1 VPVGDCEKAFLEA
14 AARDG
19 IELVRYKQA
28 WLNQRGHFGLPD
40 DAGAVFIPLDKI
52 FHDLRGDSEAQSTK
66 RTTPLPGDFIHLP
79 TGTMI
84 EIDEVQHF
92 TTYRMQ
98 TFAHYPANASLGFDA
113 DEYVDLC
120 KKFCRTADKYRLN
133 KAASGFGPGGRHRQR
148 AYNDAL
154 RDLVIPA
161 MGKPPL
167 IRIPAPDG
175 NGAAAFELNRVRIL
189 RSLS

>member
-1 VPVGDCEKAFLEA
+1 MPVGDCENAFLEA
-14 AARDG
+14 AAREG
-19 IELVRYKQA
+19 IELVRYKQP
-28 WLNQRGHFGLPD
+28 WLNQRGHFGLPPE
-40 DAGAVFIPLDKI
+40 AESAFGPLDRI
-52 FHDLRGDSEAQSTK
+52 FSDLGGDTETQEAKQ
-66 RTTPLPGDFIHLP
+66 TTALDGDFIHPP

-92 TTYRMQ
+92 TSYRMR
-98 TFAHYPANASLGFDA
+98 TFAHYPADASLGFDS

-120 KKFCRTADKYRLN
+120 RKYCRTADAYRLN
-133 KAASGFGPGGRHRQR
+133 KAAAGFGPGGRQRQR

-175 NGAAAFELNRVRIL
+175 NGAAAFEQNRVRIL

>member
-1 VPVGDCEKAFLEA
+1 MPVGDCENAFLES
-14 AARDG
+14 AAREG
-19 IELVRYKQA
+19 IELIRYKQP
-28 WLNQRGHFGLPD
+28 WLNQRGHFGLLEV
-40 DAGAVFIPLDKI
+40 AGQAFGPLHEI
-52 FHDLRGDSEAQSTK
+52 FLDLHGDSETQSAK
-66 RTTPLPGDFIHLP
+66 RPIALPGDFIHPP

-84 EIDEVQHF
+84 EVDEVQHF
-92 TTYRMQ
+92 TTFRLQ
-98 TFAHYPANASLGFDA
+98 TFAHYPQDVSLDFDS

-120 KKFCRTADKYRLN
+120 RKYCRTADKYRLD
-133 KAASGFGPGGRHRQR
+133 KAASGFGPGGRQRQR

-175 NGAAAFELNRVRIL
+175 NGAAAFKRNRARIL
-189 RSLS
+189 RLLS

>member
-1 VPVGDCEKAFLEA
+1 MPVGDCENAFLEA

-19 IELVRYKQA
+19 IELIRYKQP
-28 WLNQRGHFGLPD
+28 WLNQRGHFGLPN
-40 DAGAVFIPLDKI
+40 DAAAIVDLLKEI
-52 FHDLRGDSEAQSTK
+52 FSDLGGDSEAQAAK
-66 RTTPLPGDFIHLP
+66 RPTALPGDFIHPP

-92 TTYRMQ
+92 TTFRMR
-98 TFAHYPANASLGFDA
+98 TFTHYPQDTSLGFDPA
-113 DEYVDLC
+113 EYVEVC
-120 KKFCRTADKYRLN
+120 RRFCRTADKYRLN
-133 KAASGFGPGGRHRQR
+133 KAASGFGPGGRQRQR

>member
-1 VPVGDCEKAFLEA
+1 MPVGDCENAFLEA
-14 AARDG
+14 AAHEG
-19 IELVRYKQA
+19 IELVRYKQP
-28 WLNQRGHFGLPD
+28 WLNQRGHFVLPD
-40 DAGAVFIPLDKI
+40 DAAAAFLPLDKI
-52 FHDLRGDSEAQSTK
+52 FHDLGGDSEAQSAK
-66 RTTPLPGDFIHLP
+66 RTTALPGDFIHPP

-92 TTYRMQ
+92 TTFRMR
-98 TFAHYPANASLGFDA
+98 TFAHYPRDASLGFDS

-120 KKFCRTADKYRLN
+120 RSFCRTADKYRLN
-133 KAASGFGPGGRHRQR
+133 KAASGFGPGGRQRQR

-175 NGAAAFELNRVRIL
+175 NGAAAFERNRTRVL

>member
-1 VPVGDCEKAFLEA
+1 MPVGDCENAFLEA
-14 AARDG
+14 AAHEG
-19 IELVRYKQA
+19 IELVRYKQP
-28 WLNQRGHFGLPD
+28 WLNQRGHFGLPG
-40 DAGAVFIPLDKI
+40 DAGAAFIPLDKI
-52 FHDLRGDSEAQSTK
+52 FYDLGGDSEAQSAK
-66 RTTPLPGDFIHLP
+66 RTTALAGDFIHPP

-92 TTYRMQ
+92 TSYRMR
-98 TFAHYPANASLGFDA
+98 TFAHYPADASLGFDS
-113 DEYVDLC
+113 DEYVNLC
-120 KKFCRTADKYRLN
+120 RKYSRTADKYRLN
-133 KAASGFGPGGRHRQR
+133 KAASGFGPCGRQRQR

-175 NGAAAFELNRVRIL
+175 NGAAAFDRNRVRIL
-189 RSLS
+189 RTLS